1 VLLRAS
7 GSISF
12 IPGDDLFGLQR
23 AFLQSGA
30 RTVVAGL
37 WDVYDGKAPELMNG
51 VFQRL
56 VKGESTAEA
65 LTGSQREFIKKYR
78 DLPEPRRYFTHPYF
92 WAVYS
97 VWGDDRTTVKP

>member
-1 VLLRAS
+1 
-7 GSISF
+7 
-12 IPGDDLFGLQR
+12 
-23 AFLQSGA
+23 
-30 RTVVAGL
+30 L

-56 VKGESTAEA
+56 SKGESTAEA
-65 LTGSQREFIKKYR
+65 LAGSQREFIKKYR